1 MSKNLEILYED
12 NHLIALNKPSGML
25 VQGDKTGDEPLSE
38 KVKQFIKVKDK
49 KAGDVYLGVPH
60 RIDRPTSGIVLFAKT
75 SKALIRLNKMFQE
88 KEIEKTYWAVVK
100 NKPSREQD
108 VLVHY
113 LTRNPQKNKSFAS
126 TKESANSKKS
136 ELAYEVIYELS
147 NYYLLAVYPKTGRHH
162 QIRSQLSFIGCPI
175 KGDLKYGFDRS
186 NEDAGISLHARSI
199 RFVHPV
205 KGEEIY
211 IEALP
216 PKSEKVWKAIRRL
229 YLNK

>member
-1 MSKNLEILYED
+1 MSKKLEILYED
-12 NHLIALNKPSGML
+12 NHLIAVNKPSGVL

-38 KVKQFIKVKDK
+38 MVKQFIKVKDK

-75 SKALIRLNKMFQE
+75 SKALSRLNKMFQD

-100 NKPSREQD
+100 NKPPQKQD

-113 LTRNPQKNKSFAS
+113 LSRNPQKNKSFAS
-126 TKESANSKKS
+126 TKESANAKKS
-136 ELAYEVIYELS
+136 ELTYEVIYELS
-147 NYYLLAVYPKTGRHH
+147 NYYLLAIYPKTGRHH

-199 RFVHPV
+199 RFTHPV
-205 KGEEIY
+205 KGEEVFV
-211 IEALP
+211 EAPP
-216 PKSEKVWKAIRRL
+216 PKNEKVWKAIRRL